1 MKQTP
6 QQLHIPVLL
15 DAVLDFLK
23 PKEGENYLDL
33 TAGYGGHA
41 RAVIARIGDAHL
53 ATLVDRDDFAIDQLK
68 DLEKDGARLINKD
81 FLAAAEELTNQGE
94 QFDMILLDLGVSSP
108 QLDTAER
115 GFSFSKTAPLDM
127 RMDQKNDL
135 TAAEIVNRWPAKELS
150 KIFVQY
156 GEIAPR
162 LAAKFAREIVWQR
175 KKKLLA
181 TTTELAELIRIET
194 GRADGGKYH
203 KIHPAT
209 QVFQAL
215 RIAVN
220 DELGQLERTLPLLP
234 GLMKPNGRL
243 VVISFHSLED
253 RIVKNFLKSET
264 ENGWTSE
271 LHILTRHPIKGETEN
286 DNNPR
291 ARSAKLRAAVKINNR
306 KE

>member
-1 MKQTP
+1 MNHTP

-15 DAVLDFLK
+15 DAVLDLLR
-23 PKEGENYLDL
+23 PRAGESYLDL

-53 ATLVDRDDFAIDQLK
+53 ATLVDRDDFAIEQLK
-68 DLEKDGARLINKD
+68 DLDRDGARLIHAD
-81 FLAAAEELTNQGE
+81 FLAAAKELAGQNE

-108 QLDTAER
+108 QLDMAER
-115 GFSFSKTAPLDM
+115 GFSFSKDAPLDM
-127 RMDQKNDL
+127 RMDRNQSL
-135 TAAEIVNRWPAKELS
+135 TAAEIVNRWPEKELNR
-150 KIFVQY
+150 IFIQY
-156 GEIAPR
+156 GEISPR

-175 KKKLLA
+175 KKKPLVS
-181 TTTELAELIRIET
+181 TTELAELVRIET

-203 KIHPAT
+203 KVHPAT

-220 DELGQLERTLPLLP
+220 DELGQLEQTLSLLP

-243 VVISFHSLED
+243 SVLSFHSLED
-253 RIVKNFLKSET
+253 RIVKNFLKNEA

-271 LHILTRHPIKGETEN
+271 LHILTRHPIKGETN
-286 DNNPR
+286 DDNNPR
-291 ARSAKLRAAVKINNR
+291 ARSSRLRAAAKIN
-306 KE
+306 K